1 MLYVEC
7 YDVIRSQR
15 NSNSLEKLGTDSDWK
30 FVCKWEDEN
39 YYAMLNSVKW
49 LMKLNVNKLLL
60 GSWWN

>member
-30 FVCKWEDEN
+30 FEWKWEDEN

-49 LMKLNVNKLLL
+49 LMKLNANKLLL
-60 GSWWN
+60 GSCWN